1 MYRNVLLGG
10 AAAIALAV
18 GSAPALSQET
28 LNLTVAA
35 GHPEVFLWVKHLKET
50 FVPTVDAELA
60 KTGKVKINWTQGYG
74 GTIVKLGSEV
84 DAFQQGIIDVGQ
96 MSGVFKSGHDGPAQH
111 DLCHALR
118 PARRARRHRR
128 RREGA
133 DGDRRRAGEARGG
146 DRRRLHGGG
155 IAIDDYN
162 IASTKEL
169 SKIADMNG
177 VKIGSAGPNLA
188 WLAGT
193 GAVGV
198 QGSYVSFYNDIKTGV
213 YRRQYGWM
221 TANVTSTLRGRAQL
235 EPDPFRRDVYRR
247 DGRLEANLGH
257 LLGRNQG
264 GVQAGCNCLHQG
276 LLRRAGGPL
285 RGGRRRW
292 STLAARSSSS
302 TPPNAAPGSR
312 PSRTRLRPGRK
323 RRSPGRAGQESAGSL
338 PRQSE
343 GVPASPSSATTWRND
358 PPRPAASAGQ
368 PESPPRSRECGKTRN
383 HIGGIAMAGETAIP
397 RDDAPPPAAPG
408 GPFAGSSAS

>member
-18 GSAPALSQET
+18 GSSPALSQET

-96 MSGVFKSGHDGPAQH
+96 MSGVFNPATMGLLNMTYAMPFGPPDARGVTAAVEK
-111 DLCHALR
+111 ALTET
-118 PARRARRHRR
+118 
-128 RREGA
+128 EGA
-133 DGDRRRAGEARGG
+133 LAKLEEATGVVYI
-146 DRRRLHGGG
+146 GGG

-177 VKIGSAGPNLA
+177 VKIGGAGPNLA

-213 YRRQYGWM
+213 YDGNIGWM
-221 TANVTSTLRGRAQL
+221 TANVPAKLYEVAPNWNQTHFGAMYIGGMGVSKQIWDTFSDETKAAFKTAATAYTKAYFDEQEARYEAAKKTLVDAGGKIVEFDPAERSAWIKALPNPTAAWAKAAEARG
-235 EPDPFRRDVYRR
+235 EPAKKV
-247 DGRLEANLGH
+247 LEAYRDNLKASGFTFE
-257 LLGRNQG
+257 RDY
-264 GVQAGCNCLHQG
+264 
-276 LLRRAGGPL
+276 
-285 RGGRRRW
+285 
-292 STLAARSSSS
+292 LA
-302 TPPNAAPGSR
+302 
-312 PSRTRLRPGRK
+312 
-323 RRSPGRAGQESAGSL
+323 E
-338 PRQSE
+338 
-343 GVPASPSSATTWRND
+343 
-358 PPRPAASAGQ
+358 
-368 PESPPRSRECGKTRN
+368 
-383 HIGGIAMAGETAIP
+383 
-397 RDDAPPPAAPG
+397 
-408 GPFAGSSAS
+408 